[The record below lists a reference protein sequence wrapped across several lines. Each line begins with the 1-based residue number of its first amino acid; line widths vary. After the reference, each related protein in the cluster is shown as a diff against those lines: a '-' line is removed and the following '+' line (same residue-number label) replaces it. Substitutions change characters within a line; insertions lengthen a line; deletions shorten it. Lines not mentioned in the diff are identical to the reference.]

1 MLIFEGVVHPDPLTS
16 FTLIRKVRIT
26 YVLLYAIY
34 VRLIC
39 QGNPGPPKTAT
50 YKGTMYHHLPGDSD
64 PMSWC
69 TLVAGML
76 DHRWVE
82 VARDKHKQTKMPSL
96 RIIGPSYGG
105 VWICIAGFLRISKPL
120 VLRSMILR
128 VVEMF
133 NKQKHRVFFVLKTC
147 LTLQTKTHKLLW
159 ITRKYLEDLFVCL
172 KKGVPPIQS
181 YVLGMGFFDH
191 QS

>member
-1 MLIFEGVVHPDPLTS
+1 MNVINLIKNHPVSKKHVWTIHLYLLGSNMLIFEGVVHPDPLTS

-50 YKGTMYHHLPGDSD
+50 YKSTMYHHLPGGSD

-96 RIIGPSYGG
+96 RFIGPSYGG
-105 VWICIAGFLRISKPL
+105 VWICIAGFLWISKPL

-133 NKQKHRVFFVLKTC
+133 NKQKHRIFLFW
-147 LTLQTKTHKLLW
+147 KLAW
-159 ITRKYLEDLFVCL
+159 HFKENPQIAVN
-172 KKGVPPIQS
+172 
-181 YVLGMGFFDH
+181 H
-191 QS
+191 